1 MKVNDKH
8 SKIAIIIGTKAEL
21 IKCMPL
27 MVELQKRKKD
37 YWFMHTGQHPLGKIC
52 EDFNIKKPD
61 FILSREPEKE
71 TKFWSKINSFS
82 IFWFL
87 SMILK
92 TKNIL
97 KKIKPKFVIYH
108 GDTMSTCAA
117 AIGSSRMLNK
127 KKKWKN
133 VHLEA
138 GLRSGSLMEPFPEE
152 ISRQISDFFSDILLA
167 VSEFTENNLKKNKF
181 ISGEILKIGNTVID
195 SALITY
201 ELAKKKKL
209 KKISGNYALI
219 NIHRHENIKNKKRLK
234 QIVEIIKKIKINA
247 IWPLHESTK
256 LYLEKYGLIEDLK
269 NMKNMKITPLT
280 DYLEFI
286 FMMANCKYL
295 ITDGGSIQEESLVFK
310 KPCIILRKATERQ
323 EGLFTE
329 INFLTKINLKSTE
342 KIIEKIETGKLKI
355 KKFENPYGKKGLT
368 KKIVDE
374 LLK

>member
-1 MKVNDKH
+1 MKENEKH

-27 MVELQKRKKD
+27 MVELQKRKKE
-37 YWFMHTGQHPLGKIC
+37 YWFIHTGQHPLGKIC
-52 EDFNIKKPD
+52 EDFKIKKPD
-61 FILSREPEKE
+61 FILSKEPEKE

-82 IFWFL
+82 ILWFF

-92 TKNIL
+92 V
-97 KKIKPKFVIYH
+97 KKALRKINPKYVVYH

-117 AIGSSRMLNK
+117 AIGSSKMFNK

-138 GLRSGSLMEPFPEE
+138 GLRSRSLFEPFPEE

-167 VSEFTENNLKKNKF
+167 VSEFTENNLKKSKF
-181 ISGEILKIGNTVID
+181 ISGEILRFGNTVVD

-201 ELAKKKKL
+201 EMAKKKKL
-209 KKISGNYALI
+209 KKIAEDYALI
-219 NIHRHENIKNKKRLK
+219 NIHRHENIQNKKRLH
-234 QIVEIIKKIKINA
+234 QIVEIIKKIKIKA

-256 LYLEKYGLIEDLK
+256 LYLEKYDLMK
-269 NMKNMKITPLT
+269 ELKEMKNLQITPLT

-286 FMMANCKYL
+286 FMIANCEYI

-310 KPCIILRKATERQ
+310 KPCLIMRKRTERQ
-323 EGLFTE
+323 EGLETG
-329 INFLTKINLKSTE
+329 INFLTMNVEEAK

-355 KKFENPYGKKGLT
+355 KKFENPYGKAGLT